1 MAQVMFW
8 KVFEQEA
15 EENPM
20 VVSRSAE
27 QFSTAGTGLSADT
40 SLKLLLERGLIWIEE
55 GGYSEGIALLTLA
68 RELISPAR
76 RDLIDLLDTF
86 LRHYAAYGRAQAEL
100 QEAGKRFAETDEE
113 LHAQAAFLKTELP
126 PLIAA
131 LDGPPLPS
139 PVTAR
144 VLAHLVPIA
153 DIPSPMPGLSV
164 APALQ
169 PLKGEHAAVAAPTL
183 SVTCFGRFSI
193 RYGGQTMTLCPNRSG
208 QTILRYLVAQPGHRA
223 SADMLMEM
231 LWPDDEPEV
240 ARHKLQVAV
249 SALRRSLINSSRG
262 ELNGY
267 IQCKDRVYQLNP
279 DVSLSSDVD
288 EFLLLYH
295 TGRQARGAE
304 MAVQYEQACQLYSG
318 PFLVEDIYADWSSRQ
333 RDYLCRVYLAM
344 CGMLAEHFLD
354 SSQFEDA
361 VKWAGAILQ
370 ENRTDE
376 AAHRQLMRSYAA
388 EGRRSEAV
396 RQYQRC
402 ERILREDLSV
412 APAPETAA
420 LLQSILNASCRSQE

>member
-1 MAQVMFW
+1 MFL
-8 KVFEQEA
+8 
-15 EENPM
+15 
-20 VVSRSAE
+20 SRSTE
-27 QFSTAGTGLSADT
+27 QFSTAGTVLSADT
-40 SLKLLLERGLIWIEE
+40 SLKLLLERGLAWIEE

-86 LRHYAAYGRAQAEL
+86 LRHYATYGRAQAEL
-100 QEAGKRFAETDEE
+100 QEAGRRFAGADEE

-131 LDGPPLPS
+131 LDGSLLSS
-139 PVTAR
+139 PITAR
-144 VLAHLVPIA
+144 IAAHLAPVA
-153 DIPSPMPGLSV
+153 DIPSYMPVLSV

-169 PLKGEHAAVAAPTL
+169 PLNSNHAAAAVTTL
-183 SVTCFGRFSI
+183 AVTCFGRFSI
-193 RYGGQTMTLCPNRSG
+193 RHNGQALTLCPNRSG
-208 QTILRYLVAQPGHRA
+208 QTILRYLAVQPEHRA
-223 SADMLMEM
+223 SADTLMEI

-249 SALRRSLINSSRG
+249 SALRRSLINSSG
-262 ELNGY
+262 AELNGY
-267 IQCKDRVYQLNP
+267 IQCKDRVYQLNS

-288 EFLLLYH
+288 EFLRLYH
-295 TGRQARGAE
+295 TGRQAGGAE
-304 MAVQYEQACQLYSG
+304 MAAQYEQACQLYSG

-344 CGMLAEHFLD
+344 CGALAEHFLG
-354 SSQFEDA
+354 SSQFEEA
-361 VKWAGAILQ
+361 VKWVGAILQ

-376 AAHRQLMRSYAA
+376 EAHRQLMRAYAA

-402 ERILREDLSV
+402 ERILREELSV
-412 APAPETAA
+412 APALETAA
-420 LLQSILNASCRSQE
+420 LLQSILTARDMPQK